1 MTTALPLMKNV
12 VTSLVKIILVPLGLT
27 AAASLTDPFGLSM
40 TPVIISIKKMDDIM
54 KTVKYLEE
62 SGLIINDI
70 CKTIKNKAK
79 EQKGGFFGMLLGI
92 LAAIYWERC
101 KQVKDQ

>member
-12 VTSLVKIILVPLGLT
+12 LTSLAKIVLIPLQLT
-27 AAASLTDPFGLSM
+27 AAVSVTDPFGLSM
-40 TPVIISIKKMDDIM
+40 TAVIISIKKMDDIM

-70 CKTIKNKAK
+70 SKTIKNKAK
-79 EQKGGFFGMLLGI
+79 EQKGGFFGMLLGT
-92 LAAIYWERC
+92 LAAIY
-101 KQVKDQ
+101 